1 MKTMGYLNKSIK
13 FPFFIVSVL
22 IAVLFNSCCHHADN
36 RSVPYQIF
44 PIDSSS
50 KLYLYLCDEWGEK
63 CILLLYENNR
73 FYSTATATD
82 AIPFIQE
89 IKGDTIILAMDM
101 FASQAPDTSV
111 HQIVS
116 PSHLSNLGGYS
127 VLFEYHYNL
136 HGEELDIDLGSG
148 TQDYAQN
155 VDRAIIRNDS
165 VLFLYQG
172 NTLLYKPQQ
181 EVFFHAHGNRAGQF
195 CCCAI
200 DSTSMIKKWHF
211 FYPTEE
217 VVGEYIHAQKMIEK
231 FEDCVK

>member
-1 MKTMGYLNKSIK
+1 MERLKIFL
-13 FPFFIVSVL
+13 VSVFT
-22 IAVLFNSCCHHADN
+22 AVLFNSCWTHADN
-36 RSVPYQIF
+36 MLDNVPYQIF

-50 KLYLYLCDEWGEK
+50 KLYLYLCDEWREK

-73 FYSTATATD
+73 VYSTAIATD

-116 PSHLSNLGGYS
+116 LSHIYNLGGYS
-127 VLFEYHYNL
+127 VLYEYHYNL

-155 VDRAIIRNDS
+155 VDKVIIRNDS
-165 VLFLYQG
+165 ALFLHQG
-172 NTLLYKPQQ
+172 DTVLYKPQQ

-195 CCCAI
+195 CCCTI
-200 DSTSMIKKWHF
+200 DSIRMIKKWHF
-211 FYPTEE
+211 FNPTED
-217 VVGEYIHAQKMIEK
+217 VVREYICVQKINENFK
-231 FEDCVK
+231 DCINLNS

>member
-1 MKTMGYLNKSIK
+1 MERLKIFL
-13 FPFFIVSVL
+13 VSVFT
-22 IAVLFNSCCHHADN
+22 AVLFNSCWTHADN
-36 RSVPYQIF
+36 MLDNVPYQIF

-73 FYSTATATD
+73 VYSTAIATD

-116 PSHLSNLGGYS
+116 LSHIYNLGGYS
-127 VLFEYHYNL
+127 VLYEYHYNL

-155 VDRAIIRNDS
+155 VDKVIIRNDS
-165 VLFLYQG
+165 ALFLHQG
-172 NTLLYKPQQ
+172 DTVLYKPQQ

-195 CCCAI
+195 CCCTI
-200 DSTSMIKKWHF
+200 DSIRMIKKWHF
-211 FYPTEE
+211 FNPTED
-217 VVGEYIHAQKMIEK
+217 VVREYICVQKINENFK
-231 FEDCVK
+231 DCINLNS

>member
-1 MKTMGYLNKSIK
+1 MERLKIFL
-13 FPFFIVSVL
+13 VSVFT
-22 IAVLFNSCCHHADN
+22 AVLFNSCWTHADN
-36 RSVPYQIF
+36 MLDNVPYQIF

-73 FYSTATATD
+73 VYSMAIATD

-116 PSHLSNLGGYS
+116 LSHIYNLGGYS
-127 VLFEYHYNL
+127 VLYEYHYNL

-155 VDRAIIRNDS
+155 VDKVIIRNDS
-165 VLFLYQG
+165 ALFLHQG
-172 NTLLYKPQQ
+172 DTVLYKPQQ

-195 CCCAI
+195 CCCTI
-200 DSTSMIKKWHF
+200 DSIRMIKKWHF
-211 FYPTEE
+211 FNPTED
-217 VVGEYIHAQKMIEK
+217 VVREYICVQKINENFK
-231 FEDCVK
+231 DCINLNS